1 MEDDTNFLKQRLDML
16 ERENVLVKD
25 KIAEIRVAAA
35 QISERQVAMSEKV
48 NKIDAGIGRLL
59 FLVAAGFISAAIMWI
74 IQGGLLTNVGG

>member
-1 MEDDTNFLKQRLDML
+1 LEGDTIFLKQRLDML

>member
-1 MEDDTNFLKQRLDML
+1 ML

>member
-1 MEDDTNFLKQRLDML
+1 MEGDTIFLKQRLDML